1 MCVRARLAQ
10 KKASPHRTQEFRRPI
25 QKASTAKTSKSS
37 SFGTLLS
44 SQLKSLLCMYRIG
57 NIKSSSAS
65 CQCLQ
70 PGACTELTEFDH
82 ITLPS
87 FRLATL
93 LEKRDVRRNCCLQI
107 STRSRAHMA
116 HISTSCTQARR
127 KGNTALHLEI
137 PCRCQILRRSCQCLP
152 RILEYGDLLPACV
165 ASLLPFRLASCRNQQ
180 KNGSRISP

>member
-10 KKASPHRTQEFRRPI
+10 KKASPHRTQEFRRGPI

-37 SFGTLLS
+37 SFGTLLSSQLGTLLS

-107 STRSRAHMA
+107 STRSRGRAHNG
-116 HISTSCTQARR
+116 HTSARR
-127 KGNTALHLEI
+127 ALKHGGRETPHCTSKFLADAKFCDAAVNVYLESSSMEI
-137 PCRCQILRRSCQCLP
+137 
-152 RILEYGDLLPACV
+152 
-165 ASLLPFRLASCRNQQ
+165 SCRHA
-180 KNGSRISP
+180 

>member
-1 MCVRARLAQ
+1 MGHPCMCVRARLAQ
-10 KKASPHRTQEFRRPI
+10 KKASPHSTQEFRRPI

-37 SFGTLLS
+37 SFGTLLSSQLGTLLS

-107 STRSRAHMA
+107 STRSRGRAHNG
-116 HISTSCTQARR
+116 HTSARR
-127 KGNTALHLEI
+127 ALKHGGRETPHCTSKFLADAKFCDAAVNVYLESSSMEI
-137 PCRCQILRRSCQCLP
+137 
-152 RILEYGDLLPACV
+152 
-165 ASLLPFRLASCRNQQ
+165 SCRHA
-180 KNGSRISP
+180 